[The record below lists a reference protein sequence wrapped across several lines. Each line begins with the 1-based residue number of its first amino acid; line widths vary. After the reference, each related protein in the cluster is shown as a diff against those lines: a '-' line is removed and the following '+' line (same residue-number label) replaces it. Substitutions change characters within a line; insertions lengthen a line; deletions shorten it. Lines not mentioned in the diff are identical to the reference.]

1 MTQPLSS
8 SLNRLPTWLVVAGSA
23 AILYHFVGIIIPILD
38 IPSGPWASQGGER
51 FGDPPHFAHSASNLA
66 ILQEDY
72 FRIACSFH
80 FDSNRPASTPGVE
93 FEVRLKDADGKA
105 LKTLRFPDPSA
116 NTWVRHRQEVLARAL
131 APDLPVPPQEG
142 EVLAPPGGK
151 VPTLAIW
158 LLQNENI
165 DKPSMPPPPPSS
177 EEGVLRLESV
187 PLHLIPRN
195 RDVWRPSD
203 WALILVR
210 SYSRYLC
217 RTYGAASA
225 EVVRLTR
232 SSVSPAVLFGNQVAP
247 NEPNNPYSMVFE
259 DLIATFA
266 EVPQ

>member
-8 SLNRLPTWLVVAGSA
+8 TGGMLPTWLVVVGSA

-38 IPSGPWASQGGER
+38 TPSGPWPSQGWES
-51 FGDPPHFAHSASNLA
+51 FGDPPHFAHSASDLA
-66 ILQEDY
+66 TLQGKY
-72 FRIACSFH
+72 FRIAHSFH
-80 FDSNRPASTPGVE
+80 FDSNRPANTPGVE
-93 FEVRLKDADGKA
+93 FEVRLKDADGKP

-116 NTWVRHRQEVLARAL
+116 NPWVRHRQEVLARAL

-165 DKPSMPPPPPSS
+165 DKRGMPPPPPS
-177 EEGVLRLESV
+177 GKVVVLRLESV

-203 WALILVR
+203 WALVLVR

-217 RTYGAASA
+217 RTHGAASA

-232 SSVSPAVLFGNQVAP
+232 SSVSPAVLFGNKVAP
-247 NEPNNPYSMVFE
+247 KEPNNPYSMVFE
-259 DLIATFA
+259 DLIANFE